1 MRFQCPCPHLR
12 WSDQGVSLQSEFGE
26 VAPPTPRLTMEN
38 PLAVHVAARLRSPPG
53 ACSDPDRPYLAEQG
67 DWTPLRSKRTG
78 QRAKRVDDASASR
91 LWMIVGD

>member
-1 MRFQCPCPHLR
+1 VRFQCPCPHLR

-53 ACSDPDRPYLAEQG
+53 ACSDPDRPYLRGAGGLDTAQFEADWAE
-67 DWTPLRSKRTG
+67 SEE
-78 QRAKRVDDASASR
+78 S
-91 LWMIVGD
+91 